1 MAIDETKLNEFMN
14 NFVRDMGAVAHAATV
29 SSRLGETA
37 CTIDVDQEVVEERR
51 IAAAG
56 RPVVVAPKPCSTV
69 EEWLERCGLEAR
81 NA

>member
-1 MAIDETKLNEFMN
+1 MTTKNLSERLN
-14 NFVRDMGAVAHAATV
+14 
-29 SSRLGETA
+29 RLQPEKLELLCVFLAPGESELEL
-37 CTIDVDQEVVEERR
+37 QRR